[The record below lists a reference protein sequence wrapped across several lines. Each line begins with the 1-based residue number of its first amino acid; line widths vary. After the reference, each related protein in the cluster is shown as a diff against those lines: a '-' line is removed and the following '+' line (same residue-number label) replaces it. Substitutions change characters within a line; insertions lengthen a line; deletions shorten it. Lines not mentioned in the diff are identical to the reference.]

1 MCSRSLAEL
10 LADVQA
16 GRPPA
21 ADGGLTLLAQPSP
34 RDLGV
39 FAFTAHHVVFADVE
53 ASWIR
58 DRIPAG
64 DLNAPLSPP
73 FLQAMSER
81 TGRQAGSIDMLAVAP
96 PAAGAPPLPL
106 REMSGS
112 AHARVARAMQ
122 YRDAVRVWAVE
133 GGLVTVGRG
142 VAGRWEVAVEV
153 ESSHRGHGLGR
164 LLVES
169 ARHLVPGPVWAQIA
183 PGNAASVRTFLSAGY
198 VPVGAEVLFT
208 TFSPS

>member
-1 MCSRSLAEL
+1 MCTGSLAEL
-10 LADVQA
+10 LAGVQA

-21 ADGGLTLLAQPSP
+21 ADGGLTVLAQPSP

-39 FAFTAHHVVFADVE
+39 FAFTSHHVVFADVE
-53 ASWIR
+53 ASWVR

-73 FLQAMSER
+73 FLQALAER

-96 PAAGAPPLPL
+96 PATGAPPLPL
-106 REMSGS
+106 REIAGS
-112 AHARVARAMQ
+112 AHARVARAFQ

-153 ESSHRGHGLGR
+153 EPAHRGRGLGR

-169 ARHLVPGPVWAQIA
+169 ARHLAPAPIWAQVA
-183 PGNAASVRTFLSAGY
+183 PGNAASVRTFLAAGY

-208 TFSPS
+208 SFTPG